1 MVDSAGSDDG
11 DDAGD
16 SELPPPPQP
25 GQQPVGVP
33 NDADRRNRGVAKAVL
48 VLAFGVFVVPLL
60 GIGGLVLLFAG
71 IGDDFVDEGFAED
84 PDQRVLSSLDD
95 GIETGFARSLGFGPP
110 DVLDVVLTTDG
121 PTTVV
126 VLNPSPSEP
135 SLNGRTTRVYVQGDE
150 VPLGHGDQ
158 YTLSTRED
166 CVVEC
171 TVSFTAVDPYNLH
184 VLGSR
189 SVLSLEA
196 MPAARTTRRID
207 DPLPQAIP
215 NAVRVCVNNIP
226 RAPNAQDLQFV
237 SASSAGG
244 NNNRSEATQR
254 VDLESTTGC
263 QAEIEI
269 RQGAWTGAI
278 LESIDVD
285 YFGPEPLE
293 RFGDVSIQIT
303 EVP

>member
-1 MVDSAGSDDG
+1 MI
-11 DDAGD
+11 
-16 SELPPPPQP
+16 
-25 GQQPVGVP
+25 
-33 NDADRRNRGVAKAVL
+33 
-48 VLAFGVFVVPLL
+48 PLL
-60 GIGGLVLLFAG
+60 AIGGLVLLFAG

-135 SLNGRTTRVYVQGDE
+135 SLNGRTTRIYVQGDE

-207 DPLPQAIP
+207 DPLPQTIP

-244 NNNRSEATQR
+244 NNNRSEVTQR

>member
-1 MVDSAGSDDG
+1 MVDPGDG
-11 DDAGD
+11 DNPEEPGA
-16 SELPPPPQP
+16 EPPPPRAGTQVEDP
-25 GQQPVGVP
+25 TLAGQRQSALTYVGC
-33 NDADRRNRGVAKAVL
+33 GL
-48 VLAFGVFVVPLL
+48 
-60 GIGGLVLLFAG
+60 LVLLLIPIVA
-71 IGDDFVDEGFAED
+71 IGLLALAFRGVGTDYVEDFQDSAN
-84 PDQRVLSSLDD
+84 PRVLEELDD

-110 DVLDVVLTTDG
+110 DVLNVVLTTDG

-135 SLNGRTTRVYVQGDE
+135 SLNGRTTRIYVQGDE

-207 DPLPQAIP
+207 DPLPQTIP

-244 NNNRSEATQR
+244 NNNRSEVTQR